1 MEIRELIQQA
11 YEDCISDKGMSRE
24 TMIKLIDLDPESGD
38 ADYLRELGGK
48 AAQEI
53 TGGEACLW
61 GAIGVD
67 MITCGMNCRFCSF
80 GAEWGVVKENTIFT
94 DEEIIANVCDYV
106 KNGVRFIVLRTTE
119 FYDIDD
125 LCRKISRIREEVP
138 GNYEMILNTG
148 EFTLDI
154 ARQMADAGTSGVY
167 HALRLR
173 EGIDTNLDPRE
184 RLDTMKSVQE
194 SPLKLISLVEP
205 VGREHTSEEI
215 ADAFFITLDHDAY
228 MTGTMARVPVKGTP
242 LGEIEM
248 ITDKRIS
255 QLTAIFRLAAQRKI
269 KYICVHPASDIAV
282 RAGANIVVVEK
293 GAIPRDSAFERNEWN
308 SFTVDDAKAMLEAAG
323 YTWIR
328 TE

>member
-1 MEIRELIQQA
+1 MEIRKLILQA
-11 YEDCISDKGMSRE
+11 YEDCIADKDMSRE
-24 TMIKLIDLDPESGD
+24 TMIKLIDLDPESED

-80 GAEWGVVKENTIFT
+80 GAEWGMVKENTIFT
-94 DEEIIANVCDYV
+94 DEEIIENARDYV

-138 GNYEMILNTG
+138 GNYEIILNTG

-205 VGREHTSEEI
+205 VGREHTSEE
-215 ADAFFITLDHDAY
+215 
-228 MTGTMARVPVKGTP
+228 KGTP

-255 QLTAIFRLAAQRKI
+255 QLTAIFRLAARRKI

-293 GAIPRDSAFERNEWN
+293 GAIPRDSAFVRNEWN

-323 YTWIR
+323 YTWI
-328 TE
+328 

>member
-255 QLTAIFRLAAQRKI
+255 QLTAIFGLAAQRKI

-293 GAIPRDSAFERNEWN
+293 GAIPRDSAFVRNEWN

-323 YTWIR
+323 YTWI
-328 TE
+328 

>member
-1 MEIRELIQQA
+1 MEIRKLILQA
-11 YEDCISDKGMSRE
+11 YEDCIADKDMSRE
-24 TMIKLIDLDPESGD
+24 TMIKLIDLDPESED

-94 DEEIIANVCDYV
+94 DEEIIEIARDYV

-138 GNYEMILNTG
+138 GNYEIILNTG

-215 ADAFFITLDHDAY
+215 ADAFFVTLDHDAY

-255 QLTAIFRLAAQRKI
+255 QLTAIFRLATRRKI

-293 GAIPRDSAFERNEWN
+293 GAIPRDNAFVRNEWN

-323 YTWIR
+323 YTWI
-328 TE
+328 